1 MCCPR
6 EHMPSKP
13 CATCGRVI
21 TWRKKW
27 LRCWEQIQHCSQRC
41 RRHRT
46 TDQDRKLEGA
56 IIDLLDRR
64 AVTATI
70 CPSEAAK
77 TIGDEDWRS
86 LMEPTRAAARRRAV
100 LRRPGQAAQEAQGA
114 GQEPHERDEA
124 VLGEDGARHG
134 QGDGPRRRRPA
145 GGGERGSGGA
155 AGGVGDR
162 GWGCASAVPPLS
174 RGFVTRG

>member
-1 MCCPR
+1 
-6 EHMPSKP
+6 MPSKP

-86 LMEPTRAAARRRAV
+86 LMEPTRAAARRLHARKQIDI
-100 LRRPGQAAQEAQGA
+100 LQRGQLVDPSTAKGA
-114 GQEPHERDEA
+114 IR
-124 VLGEDGARHG
+124 L
-134 QGDGPRRRRPA
+134 RRRRA
-145 GGGERGSGGA
+145 HA
-155 AGGVGDR
+155 
-162 GWGCASAVPPLS
+162 
-174 RGFVTRG
+174 